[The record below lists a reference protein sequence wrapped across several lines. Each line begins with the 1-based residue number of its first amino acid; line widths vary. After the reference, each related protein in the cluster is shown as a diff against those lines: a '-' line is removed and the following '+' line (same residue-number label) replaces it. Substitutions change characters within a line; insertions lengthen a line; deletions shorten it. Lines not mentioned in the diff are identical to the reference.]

1 MSKNTPKIATPT
13 VETLLDDVI
22 VTMKLGH
29 DAIRSEIELIIKG
42 KAGKSKY
49 DKASRISF
57 HLQRLG
63 QIAESI
69 RKVEAARSKRLD
81 RITPAIVLNYLRSLD
96 ASERAQ
102 LLREAQAIDARK
114 SGLA

>member
-1 MSKNTPKIATPT
+1 MSKKTPTPT
-13 VETLLDDVI
+13 VESLLDDVI

-69 RKVEAARSKRLD
+69 RKVEAARAKRLD
-81 RITPAIVLNYLRSLD
+81 AVTPAMVLAFLRSLD

-102 LLREAQAIDARK
+102 ILREATLIDSRK